1 MTIYP
6 QQYPFGSPQ
15 VNGNEITV
23 DMMLKEPTRI
33 NNYVSDM
40 ILKGFF
46 ADRVFTTGGGVSG
59 GALVYTQLTQND
71 VYAATGVQKVAPGAE
86 FPTVSFDRPEPKV
99 AVVEKWG
106 GKFDVTDEA
115 RDRNDLS
122 LIQSE
127 GIKLSNTILRQMH
140 TEAVATLDASIAAT
154 GSDVQLTGTSWKKAA
169 ALTMTTAS
177 NSALPAADFATV
189 NKTADQ
195 FELGT
200 EFNLWLVNPQEMA
213 NFQIVYGDKW
223 KAVLQS
229 WNADMVAT
237 NRVPAGGA
245 YVVAEKQV
253 GQMRFEKPLGTVTF
267 REEERETTWVQS
279 SVRPVFAV
287 THPYSVLKVTGLAAA

>member
-15 VNGNEITV
+15 VNGNQITV

-33 NNYVSDM
+33 NNYLSDL

-46 ADRVFTTGGGVSG
+46 ADRIFANAGGVSG
-59 GALVYTQLTQND
+59 GALIYSQLTKND

-99 AVVEKWG
+99 ATVDKWG

-127 GIKLSNTILRQMH
+127 GIKLSNTILRQLH
-140 TEAVATLDASIAAT
+140 TEALATLDASITAV
-154 GSDVQLTGTSWKKAA
+154 GSDVQITGVSWADAA
-169 ALTMTTAS
+169 ALTLTTSS
-177 NSALPAADFATV
+177 NAALPAADFATV
-189 NKTADQ
+189 GKKAAQ

-200 EFNLWLVNPQEMA
+200 EFNLWIVNPQEMA
-213 NFQIVYGDKW
+213 NFQIIYGDKW
-223 KAVLQS
+223 RAVLQAH
-229 WNADMVAT
+229 NTDMVAT
-237 NRVPAGGA
+237 NLMPAGTA
-245 YVVAEKQV
+245 KVVAEKQV
-253 GQMRFEKPLGTVTF
+253 GQVRFEKPLGTVTF

-279 SVRPVFAV
+279 SVRPLYAV
-287 THPYSVLKVTGLAAA
+287 THPYNVLSVTGLAA